1 MAEFSKTNA
10 EQTLAHFR
18 ENGWMRVQHAFDDE
32 AGAAMR
38 DAVWAV
44 LAQAGIARDRPDS
57 WTVERPAH
65 LQRLKADPAFLAVGS
80 ETLLAAIDAV
90 LEGRAYEP
98 PKDWGG
104 FFLAFPTATPWAI
117 PTAGWHIDANYL
129 SPLWPAGGVKTFTL
143 LDDVE
148 PRGGGTL
155 MVSGSHR
162 LVHRWFRENPPPA
175 GTRSGEMRKLLQAHP
190 YVGGLHEAGDPDA
203 RIARFMARAEEHDG
217 IPLQV
222 VETVGAAGDV
232 ILAHPLLLHVAAPNN
247 AAKPRFLLSGGVTLD
262 GWGWDSVQASLRTG

>member
-1 MAEFSKTNA
+1 MAEMSETNA

-18 ENGWMRVQHAFDDE
+18 AYGWMRVPQVFDAE

-44 LAQAGIARDRPDS
+44 LAQAGIERDRPET

-80 ETLLAAIDAV
+80 KTLFTAIDAV
-90 LEGRAYEP
+90 LEGRPYER

-104 FFLAFPTATPWAI
+104 FFLAFPTDTPWAI
-117 PTAGWHIDANYL
+117 PTAGWHIDANYV
-129 SPLWPAGGVKTFTL
+129 SPLWPASGVKTFTL
-143 LDDVE
+143 LDDVV

-155 MVSGSHR
+155 MVGGSHR
-162 LVHRWFRENPPPA
+162 LVHRWFRDNPPPP
-175 GTRSGEMRKLLQAHP
+175 GTRSGEMRKLLLAHP
-190 YVGGLHEAGDPDA
+190 YIGGLQEAGDADA
-203 RIARFMARAEEHDG
+203 RTARFMDRVEQDEG
-217 IPLQV
+217 IALQV

-232 ILAHPLLLHVAAPNN
+232 ILAHPLLMHVAAPNN
-247 AAKPRFLLSGGVTLD
+247 AAKPRFLLSGGITLD
-262 GWGWDSVQASLRTG
+262 GWGWGAF